1 MTLATVTTT
10 FINHFTDQNWKYSR
24 GFTIAFIVNHKGWI
38 VDPVCCDILWARTFC
53 CEKKNKD
60 YYVLKAFYILG
71 SFGHFSRACQG

>member
-1 MTLATVTTT
+1 
-10 FINHFTDQNWKYSR
+10 
-24 GFTIAFIVNHKGWI
+24 